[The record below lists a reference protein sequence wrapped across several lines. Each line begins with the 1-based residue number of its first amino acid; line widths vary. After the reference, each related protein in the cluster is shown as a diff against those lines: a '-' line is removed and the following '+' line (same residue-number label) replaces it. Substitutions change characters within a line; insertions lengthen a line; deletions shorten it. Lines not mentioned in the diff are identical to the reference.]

1 MAKKAIWMEKTKF
14 HDTLILIEEYISD
27 IEDEMKGLRTLVR
40 KFKNT
45 VIYEEDK
52 WTINNLN
59 MKIQ

>member
-52 WTINNLN
+52 
-59 MKIQ
+59 